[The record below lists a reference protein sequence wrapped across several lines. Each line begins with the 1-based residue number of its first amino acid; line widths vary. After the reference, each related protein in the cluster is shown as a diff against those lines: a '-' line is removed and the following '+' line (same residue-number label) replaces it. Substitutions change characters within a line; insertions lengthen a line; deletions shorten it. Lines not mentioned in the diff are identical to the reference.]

1 MPQSDIK
8 IARVY
13 EVQRSLSVPLDDSD
27 DDIQESIWYSLTTAG
42 WRT

>member
-13 EVQRSLSVPLDDSD
+13 EVQRRSSVPLDNSD
-27 DDIQESIWYSLTTAG
+27 YDIQESIWY
-42 WRT
+42 RVMCCVN